1 MVEII
6 VALIRASV
14 GLLFAFLGVLSGLSG
29 LFLLA
34 RRNAQFFGSGGAL
47 FLIGL
52 VIAAALCAVS
62 WRLLRDIGRP
72 SAAA

>member
-6 VALIRASV
+6 VALIRATV
-14 GLLFAFLGVLSGLSG
+14 GLLFAFLGVLSALTGLY
-29 LFLLA
+29 FMV
-34 RRNAQFFGSGGAL
+34 RRNAQFFGSEGAL

-52 VIAAALCAVS
+52 VIAAAFCAVS
-62 WRLLRDIGRP
+62 WRLLRGIGRP